1 MSRPFLFQRNA
12 VGVGGTRMTDNTQ
25 AAPTREA
32 LETMVAE
39 ADTGGR
45 KPTGFN
51 KTTILTISLA
61 WALFQLWYAS
71 PLPYIFKYG
80 VVSDG
85 QARIV
90 HLSFALLLAFTTF
103 PALKSS
109 PRKWIPITDW
119 ILAALGV
126 FAAMYLLVFYNE
138 ISLRP
143 GLPTTTDVA
152 VSVIG
157 VVLLLEAARRAVG
170 PALAAISCI
179 MLIYIFA
186 GPWLPGMMGHKGASI
201 ARVASQ
207 MWLTSE
213 GVFGVALGVST
224 NVVFFFVLF
233 GSLLEKAGAGNYFIQ
248 LAFAMLGTFRGGPAK
263 AGVVASGMTGMI
275 SGSSVANTVMT
286 GTFTIPLMK
295 RVGYSAV
302 KAGAIEAAAGVNGQ
316 LMPPV
321 MGAAAFLIAEYVG
334 ITYAEVVK
342 HAFLP
347 AFLTYGALFY
357 IVDIE
362 AAKLGLRGLPR
373 SSTVPI
379 RLSLLRA
386 LMTICGIIIL
396 SGMVYWGIGWTK
408 LVFGAAAGWI
418 LGVVLI
424 AAYLALIRYKAS
436 HPDLPH
442 DDLSKAII
450 KVPDFFDTART
461 GLHFLLPVIVL
472 VWCLMVEELS
482 PGLSAFWG
490 TMFLIFIM
498 LTQRPL
504 IAAFRG
510 EHAFMMRL
518 RDGFG
523 DLIDALQS
531 ASRNMTSV
539 GIATAAAGI
548 IVGTVSLTGIG
559 LVMTEVVETA
569 SGGNLMIML
578 ALTALVCLV
587 LGIGMPTTAN
597 YVVVATLMAPVLVE
611 VAEQNDLAVPLVA
624 VHLFVFY
631 FGLMADVHPPAGLAA
646 YAAAAISG
654 ADPIKT
660 GLQGFWYEIRTGL
673 LPFIFIFNSEILL
686 IDIGG
691 VSHFVV
697 VVGCAIIAMGCFV
710 AATQNWLLTRNRW
723 YETILLLLIC
733 FTLFRPGYWLDRL
746 QAPFDA
752 RPASDIISVADSIP
766 QGLTLRF
773 RVMSQSRAGDD
784 VEKMV
789 RLTMRSGK
797 TGAERLQKTGLGL
810 GMLGGKVTVQTVSF
824 GSEAAKYGLSAGDE
838 VIAVLVPAHRPG
850 RYWFALPA
858 LALLAGIVLLQLRR
872 RRYSL
877 AIA

>member
-1 MSRPFLFQRNA
+1 
-12 VGVGGTRMTDNTQ
+12 MTDSTGTL
-25 AAPTREA
+25 PEREM
-32 LETMVAE
+32 LEDMVAE

-45 KPTGFN
+45 KPTGFE
-51 KTTILTISLA
+51 KKYIFAVSLA

-71 PLPYIFKYG
+71 PLPYKLNFG
-80 VVSDG
+80 VIADG
-85 QARIV
+85 KARII
-90 HLSFALLLAFTTF
+90 HLSFAFLLAFATF
-103 PALKSS
+103 PALKFS
-109 PRKWIPITDW
+109 PRNRIPLTDW
-119 ILAALGV
+119 ILSALGV
-126 FAAMYLLVFYNE
+126 GAASYLLVFYDQ

-143 GLPTTTDVA
+143 GLPSLPDV
-152 VSVIG
+152 VISVIG

-170 PALAAISCI
+170 PALAIIATL
-179 MLIYIFA
+179 MLVYIFA
-186 GPWLPGMMGHKGASI
+186 GPWLPGMMAHKGASLS
-201 ARVASQ
+201 RVASQ

-213 GVFGVALGVST
+213 GIFGVALGVST

-233 GSLLEKAGAGNYFIQ
+233 GSLLERAGAGNYFIK

-275 SGSSVANTVMT
+275 SGSSIANTVMT

-334 ITYAEVVK
+334 ISYAEVVK

-362 AAKLGLRGLPR
+362 AAKLGLRGLAR
-373 SSTVPI
+373 SSTAPI
-379 RLSLLRA
+379 HQSLLRA
-386 LMTICGIIIL
+386 LMTVCGMIVL
-396 SGMVYWGIGWTK
+396 SGIVYWGIGWTK
-408 LVFGAAAGWI
+408 TVFGSAAIWI
-418 LGVVLI
+418 LGVTLL
-424 AAYLALIRYKAS
+424 AAYVALIRYKAR
-436 HPDLPH
+436 HPDLPI
-442 DDLSKAII
+442 DDLTKAII
-450 KVPDFFDTART
+450 RVPDFFETART

-472 VWCLMVEELS
+472 IWCLMVEEMS

-490 TMFLIFIM
+490 TLFLIFIM
-498 LTQRPL
+498 VTQRPL

-510 EHAFMMRL
+510 EHDLAARMH
-518 RDGFG
+518 DGFD
-523 DLIDALQS
+523 DLITALQS

-548 IVGTVSLTGIG
+548 IVGAVSLTGIG
-559 LVMTEVVETA
+559 LVMTEIVETA
-569 SGGNLMIML
+569 SGGNLMVML
-578 ALTALVCLV
+578 LLTALVCLI

-611 VAEQNDLAVPLVA
+611 VAQQNDLAVPLIA

-673 LPFIFIFNSEILL
+673 LPFIFIFNTELLL
-686 IDIGG
+686 IDVGD
-691 VSHFVV
+691 VTHFAFI
-697 VVGCAIIAMGCFV
+697 VGCSIIAMGCFV
-710 AATQNWLLTRNRW
+710 SATQNWLVTRNRW
-723 YETILLLLIC
+723 YETLALLLIC

-746 QAPFDA
+746 EAPFDP
-752 RPASDIISVADSIP
+752 RPATDILRVVDTIP
-766 QGLTLRF
+766 SGSTLRI
-773 RVMSQSRAGDD
+773 RVMSQSRAGED
-784 VEKMV
+784 VEKLV
-789 RLTMRSGK
+789 RLTLRSGK
-797 TGAERLQKTGLGL
+797 TGTERLQRSGLSLSTL
-810 GMLGGKVTVQTVSF
+810 GDKVTISLVSF
-824 GSEAAKYGLSAGDE
+824 GSEASKYGLAPGDE
-838 VIAVLVPAHRPG
+838 ITAVLVRAQRPS
-850 RYWFALPA
+850 RYWFAIPA
-858 LALLAGIVLLQLRR
+858 LLLLAGIILLQRR
-872 RRYSL
+872 RVQPKL
-877 AIA
+877 AMAG